1 MKNKPAGKQQSVRSD
16 VEPTANEK
24 VQQRAYELFLQRG
37 QQPGHELE
45 DWLQAEREVMHSG
58 SSASLRR
65 T

>member
-1 MKNKPAGKQQSVRSD
+1 MKNKPAGKQQSVRSN
-16 VEPTANEK
+16 VETPANER

-45 DWLQAEREVMHSG
+45 DWLQAEREVMHTG
-58 SSASLRR
+58 NGASLRR